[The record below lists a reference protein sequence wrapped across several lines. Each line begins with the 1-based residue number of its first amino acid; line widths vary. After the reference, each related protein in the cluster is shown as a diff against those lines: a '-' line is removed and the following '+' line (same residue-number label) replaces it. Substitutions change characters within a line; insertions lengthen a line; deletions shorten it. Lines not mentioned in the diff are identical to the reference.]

1 MSTAATPNPV
11 TPARAATD
19 NRPDANPGGLDLSR
33 PKGSRTA
40 VDRIFRGL
48 VWASAAIAIIPLV
61 WILATVLGKGVPVMF
76 TAQPDYTRICTVSA
90 DAPSPGYDSY
100 KRVAES
106 QCNGGDGKYRWLPG
120 GHYPAVGANLSST
133 SESVSRDPGIRDK
146 NAVIGIPGGDGSGVV
161 RTPSAQWW
169 TQDAGA
175 VPDNKVGGGVKHALI
190 GTLWIAL
197 ISTVIAVPLGVL
209 GAYYLVEYARGTR
222 KAKVVSFMVDILT
235 GVPSI
240 VAALFVY
247 AVLITLFGLQRS
259 AFASALALVLLML
272 PTVLRSTEEM
282 LKLVPD
288 SLREASYALGVPKW
302 KTITSVVT
310 PTAFGGIA
318 TGVVLGIARVMGET
332 APLLILL
339 NYARNTNWN
348 PFGSTMGTLPTMIAG
363 AANLPESYPGTDR
376 GWGAAATLILVVMA
390 LNLLARWIGNR
401 SKLKDK

>member
-1 MSTAATPNPV
+1 MSTAVTSNPTNGSTP
-11 TPARAATD
+11 
-19 NRPDANPGGLDLSR
+19 GQGIDLSR
-33 PKGSRTA
+33 PKGSRTF
-40 VDRIFRGL
+40 VDQLFRGL
-48 VWASAAIAIIPLV
+48 VWTSAVVAIIPLV

-76 TAQPDYTRICTVSA
+76 TAQPDYTRICTVA
-90 DAPSPGYDSY
+90 ETAPSPNFDGH
-100 KRVAES
+100 KRAPEAD
-106 QCNGGDGKYRWLPG
+106 CNGGAGKYRWIPG
-120 GHYPAVGANLSST
+120 GSYPAVGEFLSST
-133 SESVSRDPGIRDK
+133 SESVTRDPAARSTTTVVK
-146 NAVIGIPGGDGSGVV
+146 VPGGDGAGTLRS
-161 RTPSAQWW
+161 PSAQWW
-169 TQDAGA
+169 TQDSGA
-175 VPDNKVGGGVKHALI
+175 TPDNKVGGGVKHALI

-197 ISTVIAVPLGVL
+197 IASIIAVPLGIL
-209 GAYYLVEYARGTR
+209 GAYYLVEYARGTK

-247 AVLITLFGLQRS
+247 AVLITMFGMTRS

-288 SLREASYALGVPKW
+288 SLREASYALGIPKW
-302 KTITSVVT
+302 KTITSIVT
-310 PTAFGGIA
+310 PTGFGGIA

-339 NYARNTNWN
+339 NYARNTNVD

-363 AANLPESYPGTDR
+363 AANLPANYPGTER

-390 LNLLARWIGNR
+390 LNLLARWIGGR
-401 SKLKDK
+401 SKLKEK